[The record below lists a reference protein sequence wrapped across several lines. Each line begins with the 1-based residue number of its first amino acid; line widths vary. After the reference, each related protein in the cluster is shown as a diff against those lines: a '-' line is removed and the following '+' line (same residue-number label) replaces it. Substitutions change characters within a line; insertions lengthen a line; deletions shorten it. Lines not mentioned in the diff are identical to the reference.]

1 MTSDGGLKGTPDPE
15 LWQRLQDHVGA
26 EYVLEREL
34 AGGGM
39 SRVFVAHQRALNRRV
54 VIKVLPP
61 SLAASLSAGR
71 FRREILMSAGLQHP
85 HIVPVLTTGELDGLP
100 FFIMPFIEGD
110 SLRVRLQRGPM
121 SIRETINVLRDVA
134 RALTFAHRA
143 GVVHRDIKPD
153 NILLA
158 GDSAV
163 VTDFGVAK
171 ALVAARNPETGSGTA
186 EVTSVGVSVGTP
198 QYMAPEQAAAD
209 PKTDHRADFY
219 ALGIVGYEMLTGAPP
234 FHGRRRAD
242 LLKAHLAEEP
252 PPLAPRRPDAPVA
265 LRALIEKCLQ
275 KDPDDRYQT
284 ANEITRA
291 LESSD
296 MASGETTSM
305 VKPRWSRTRR
315 DATVLVGLVAVA
327 MLFIG
332 ARTLLDRSQTTPGNQ
347 LAKPTLTIEIIPFE
361 ARAVGDSG
369 MSRDVFA
376 DLVGALRTI
385 NGVVVDDGSLLVASD
400 SSDKTRRMILRGT
413 LQRSGER
420 LRVNLRLS
428 NANGDSTAWAGR
440 LEGTVTD
447 LLGFED
453 QIAKA
458 TIAGVGAEM
467 RSGKP

>member
-1 MTSDGGLKGTPDPE
+1 MTSDGGLQGTPDPE
-15 LWQRLQDHVGA
+15 LWQRLQDHVST

-39 SRVFVAHQRALNRRV
+39 SRVFVAHQRSLNRRV

-61 SLAASLSAGR
+61 SLAASVSAGR
-71 FRREILMSAGLQHP
+71 FRREILVSAGLQHP
-85 HIVPVLTTGELDGLP
+85 QIVPVLTTGELDGLP

-110 SLRVRLQRGPM
+110 SLRMRLQRGPM
-121 SIRETINVLRDVA
+121 SIRETINVLRDVT
-134 RALTFAHRA
+134 RALAFAHRA

-171 ALVAARNPETGSGTA
+171 ALVAARNPETATGTG

-219 ALGIVGYEMLTGAPP
+219 ALGIVGYEMLTGSPP

-252 PPLAPRRPDAPVA
+252 PPLAARRPDTPTA
-265 LRALIEKCLQ
+265 LRSLIEKCLR
-275 KDPDDRYQT
+275 KDPDDRFQA
-284 ANEITRA
+284 ANEIARV
-291 LESSD
+291 LDSPD
-296 MASGETTSM
+296 VASGEIAS
-305 VKPRWSRTRR
+305 PAHRPWSAARR
-315 DATVLVGLVAVA
+315 NAAVLGGLVGLAI
-327 MLFIG
+327 LFMG
-332 ARTLLDRSQTTPGNQ
+332 ARALLDRTQVTGSPA
-347 LAKPTLTIEIIPFE
+347 AKATLTIAIIPFE

-369 MSRDVFA
+369 LSRDVFA

-385 NGVVVDDGSLLVASD
+385 DGVVIDDGSVPAAVD
-400 SSDKTRRMILRGT
+400 SSGKTRRMTLRGT
-413 LQRSGER
+413 LQRSGDR

-428 NANGDSTAWAGR
+428 NLQGDSTVWAGR
-440 LEGTVTD
+440 LEGTATD

-458 TIAGVGAEM
+458 TTAGIEAELKG
-467 RSGKP
+467 GKR